1 MATLKEKINYITNQ
15 FSAGKPAID
24 GEASNEFLIGVI
36 SELAADET
44 NYAEFKDSIPAIH
57 KAAME
62 ELRVS
67 TQDSKHLL
75 VSSMLKNSGI
85 TSTLKEENV
94 TQKPIFV
101 KFLLEKAN
109 ELSTEKGN
117 DLINKELGELMSHA
131 FDEQNKR
138 IEISSLLAVTHKC
151 LTQATLA
158 EDDIVNRY
166 MASENFS
173 GEDYAKLCGATL
185 AFNDLK
191 DLFDY
196 DLTENQTN
204 TLATSLKL
212 IEKMQNEAMAD
223 PTSNVDDLILEA
235 KLKYAKSFF
244 SNDLDVEAQLHKVRA
259 EASLEESAGMIS
271 GYDIGTPVK
280 QTLKAQ
286 EENKADES
294 KFDLMMSW
302 EDKYN
307 DYLKK
312 LVNVRVMTSGDKFNK
327 RFATHGFAP
336 ATANVFGDSIVSCD
350 KFGSPTATLWNISP
364 LTGTMKLSRDIRYDD
379 AAGCQRAFTLAAL
392 NARRQGWDEIFLN
405 HPGPDRE
412 AKEFIE
418 QSFNAMITV
427 GDYSFDAISVPRRYQ
442 YVLDKLILDAQAG
455 TLENNLDVKEEVR
468 NGPALKPEPV
478 EEDTDVDNEV
488 TPTPEKKDQPEQTAP
503 KAGSEGQEATSSEK
517 TVESPSSDTV
527 IPSAFE
533 QTDDLAFDLPKEDNK
548 TTVPMDDFETA
559 RHEEMVAERDH
570 DHLFDDSHLS
580 NDRHEPH
587 YDSPHFDYDEEHR
600 QMADSYVPEEAGNFD
615 YHSTEGID
623 YTIPDELKNDHKA
636 SVEKLEEG
644 STPKNDDNKQKGKIK
659 FGR

>member
-15 FSAGKPAID
+15 FSAGKPAIT
-24 GEASNEFLIGVI
+24 GEPSNEFLIGVI
-36 SELAADET
+36 SELSADET

-62 ELRVS
+62 ELSVS

-85 TSTLKEENV
+85 TSTLKEENI

-101 KFLLEKAN
+101 EFLLEKAN
-109 ELSTEKGN
+109 KLSTEEGN
-117 DLINKELGELMSHA
+117 DLINKELSELMSHA
-131 FDEQNKR
+131 FDEKNKR

-173 GEDYAKLCGATL
+173 GDEYAKLCGATL

-212 IEKMQNEAMAD
+212 IDKMQNEAMSD

-244 SNDLDVEAQLHKVRA
+244 SNDLDVEAQLHKVRS

-286 EENKADES
+286 EENKSDQS

-302 EDKYN
+302 EEKYN
-307 DYLKK
+307 DYLKQ

-455 TLENNLDVKEEVR
+455 TLENNLNVKEEVR

-478 EEDTDVDNEV
+478 VELNDDEA
-488 TPTPEKKDQPEQTAP
+488 PTPEKKDQPEQTAS
-503 KAGSEGQEATSSEK
+503 KVTADSQSESPSEK
-517 TVESPSSDTV
+517 TVEASSPDTV

-533 QTDDLAFDLPKEDNK
+533 QTDELAFDIPKDDSTK
-548 TTVPMDDFETA
+548 TTVPMDDFEA
-559 RHEEMVAERDH
+559 SRHEEMVAEREH
-570 DHLFDDSHLS
+570 DHLFDDSHLRD
-580 NDRHEPH
+580 DRPEPQ

-600 QMADSYVPEEAGNFD
+600 HMADNYVPEEAGHFD
-615 YHSTEGID
+615 YPDGEGID

-644 STPKNDDNKQKGKIK
+644 STPKNDDNKNKGRIR
-659 FGR
+659 FNP